1 VREPV
6 SCAAACFP
14 AGTEVTTTTGQ
25 RGIETLR
32 VGDRVLAEDPSS
44 GAVRPE
50 AVTATIDD
58 GVKPLVAR
66 ALAAM
71 AGN

>member
-1 VREPV
+1 M

-14 AGTEVTTTTGQ
+14 AGTEVATTTGQ
-25 RGIETLR
+25 QGIETLR

-58 GVKPLVAR
+58 GVTPLAAR
-66 ALAAM
+66 ALAAI
-71 AGN
+71 AEN

>member
-1 VREPV
+1 V
-6 SCAAACFP
+6 
-14 AGTEVTTTTGQ
+14 VTPGGQ